1 MSERQELGVDR
12 TERPGSPG
20 PELLTVAD
28 VLRMPQV
35 RAGRPLVV
43 VGGATLDAGVRWAHV
58 SDSADVARLL
68 DGGELLL
75 STGSG
80 WPIAPEDLREFA
92 RGLRAVGVAGVILEL
107 GSAHTRIPDA
117 FVDACGDHG
126 IACIALQDEVK
137 FVAVTEAV
145 HRALIAAQT
154 DALRERQHLHELFTG
169 LSLRGA
175 PADVVVAETARMLDA
190 PVILENLAR
199 EVIAVE
205 GMRMPVA
212 DTLARRTDEPRG
224 GVERV
229 PVQARGVSWGAL
241 VAFDGPAHPAGRRTV
256 LEQAAVALALGCLA
270 DGGDAEWRLLAHR
283 TIIEDLLGAR
293 FASTRDVAARL
304 AAGGFPVDGRRCH
317 GMVVRGSDRIGATN
331 ARAQGFDCAVISA
344 QVDGVEV
351 VLLSLPSTAVL
362 TEQTVVNIVGP
373 DGLIFLGPEAD
384 GILEILAS
392 VRAARDLAASHPGET
407 GPRVRRVDDRPLGRL
422 ITALRDDHRL
432 HEHSE
437 RMLAPLIRHDRERG
451 GDLLDVLTALV
462 AHPANRSAAAVASH
476 LSRSV
481 FYQRLAL
488 IGDLLDVDLDDGEV
502 LAALHLAL
510 RARKATAQRVPQ
522 L

>member
-1 MSERQELGVDR
+1 M
-12 TERPGSPG
+12 
-20 PELLTVAD
+20 AD

-43 VGGATLDAGVRWAHV
+43 VGGAALNAGVRWAHV

-75 STGSG
+75 STGSA
-80 WPIAPEDLREFA
+80 WPAAPEDQRVFA
-92 RGLRAVGVAGVILEL
+92 RGLHAVGVAGVILEL
-107 GSAHTRIPDA
+107 GSAHLRIPEA
-117 FVDACGDHG
+117 FIEACNDVG
-126 IACIALQDEVK
+126 IALIALQDEVK

-175 PADVVVAETARMLDA
+175 PADIVVAETARMLDA
-190 PVILENLAR
+190 PVVLENLAR
-199 EVIAVE
+199 EVIAAE
-205 GMRMPVA
+205 GMRMRVA
-212 DTLARRTDEPRG
+212 DTLARWTESPDS

-229 PVQARGVSWGAL
+229 PVQARGVSWGTL
-241 VAFDGPAHPAGRRTV
+241 VAFEGPAHPAGRRTV

-270 DGGDAEWRLLAHR
+270 EGGDAEWRLLAHR
-283 TIIEDLLGAR
+283 TIIEDLLGVR
-293 FASTRDVAARL
+293 FASTRDITARL

-317 GMVVRGSDRIGATN
+317 GMVVRGSGPVAAAN
-331 ARAQGFDCAVISA
+331 ARAQGIDCAVVAA
-344 QVDGVEV
+344 QIDGVEV
-351 VLLSLPSTAVL
+351 VLLSLPATAAL
-362 TEQTVVNIVGP
+362 TDQTVANIVGP

-384 GILEILAS
+384 GILELLAS
-392 VRAARDLAASHPGET
+392 LRAARDLAASQPGDA

-462 AHPANRSAAAVASH
+462 AHPGNRSAAAVASH

-510 RARKATAQRVPQ
+510 RAREGSAQRVPQ